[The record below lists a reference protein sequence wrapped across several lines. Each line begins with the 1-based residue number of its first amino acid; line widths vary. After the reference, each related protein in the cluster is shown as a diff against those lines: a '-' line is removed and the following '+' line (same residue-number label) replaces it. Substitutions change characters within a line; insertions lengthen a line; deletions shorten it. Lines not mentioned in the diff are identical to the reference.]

1 MECFELGN
9 LDSRR
14 DWGHARDYVQAMW
27 EMLQLEQVKTIESE
41 NNVRVLEIVKIVEK
55 YEIKYVLLVFELGN

>member
-1 MECFELGN
+1 
-9 LDSRR
+9 
-14 DWGHARDYVQAMW
+14 MW